1 MKYLGDNVK
10 SLGKILLVM
19 YAVTALLLFLLAV
32 LVQKLGWESGTIS
45 VGISVVYVLSC
56 FLGGFL
62 AGKVQKTK
70 KFIWGILMGLMYV
83 IVMLVI
89 TMIVKKGLGGGTAD
103 FALNLLLC
111 LGGGMIGG
119 MVS

>member
-1 MKYLGDNVK
+1 MADSVK
-10 SLGKILLVM
+10 SVGKILLVM
-19 YAVTALLLFLLAV
+19 YAVTAALLFLLAV
-32 LVQKLGWESGTIS
+32 LVQQFGWEQGAIS
-45 VGISVVYVLSC
+45 VGISVVYVISC

-70 KFIWGILMGLMYV
+70 KFIWGILLGLMYLM
-83 IVMLVI
+83 IMLVI
-89 TMIVKKGLGGGTAD
+89 TMIVKHGFHSTVAA
-103 FALNLLLC
+103 FVTNLLLC

>member
-1 MKYLGDNVK
+1 MGKSVK
-10 SLGKILLVM
+10 SLGKILLLM

-32 LVQKLGWESGTIS
+32 LVQQFGWEQGAIS
-45 VGISVVYVLSC
+45 IGISIVYVISC

-62 AGKVQKTK
+62 TGKVQKTK
-70 KFIWGILMGLMYV
+70 KFIWGILTGLMYLM
-83 IVMLVI
+83 IMLVI
-89 TMIVKKGLGGGTAD
+89 TLIVKHGFHSTMSA
-103 FALNLLLC
+103 FVINLMLC